1 MAEGAMTEG
10 TTSQATD
17 YGIVIPI
24 HNESE
29 CLEAEVAEIVD
40 DMEARGVDYELI
52 LAENGSSDDTLA
64 IAQRLA
70 AANPR
75 IRAMQMPV
83 PDYGFAMKTG
93 MLASRGDYVVLF
105 DIDYHDIDFMLK
117 AGAVLDGGASQH
129 VRGAAGGPGA
139 PGIVVGSKLI
149 AGSDDR
155 RLPARHFISLGFTT
169 ILRVLF
175 DPRMDD
181 NHGMKVLRRDVVQRF
196 APKTVRTT
204 DLFDTELIIRARRAG
219 VIVKALP
226 VTCEEKRKARSSI
239 ARRIPRTIKGLLN
252 LRMVLWREGKAGA

>member
-1 MAEGAMTEG
+1 MPDSASAPSPER
-10 TTSQATD
+10 TD

-24 HNESE
+24 HNEADY
-29 CLEAEVAEIVD
+29 LEAEVAEMVD
-40 DMEARGVDYELI
+40 ELQARGVDYEMI

-64 IAQRLA
+64 IARRLE

-93 MLASRGDYVVLF
+93 MLASKGDYVVLF

-117 AGAVLDGGASQH
+117 AGAVLDNGSPIH
-129 VRGAAGGPGA
+129 PRDAALQAGA

-149 AGSDDR
+149 EGSEDR
-155 RLPARHFISLGFTT
+155 RSPARHFISLGFTT

-175 DPRMDD
+175 DRHMDD
-181 NHGMKVLRRDVVQRF
+181 THGMKVLHRDVVQRF
-196 APKTVRTT
+196 APKCVRTT
-204 DLFDTELIIRARRAG
+204 DLFDTELIVRARRQG
-219 VIVKALP
+219 VIVRALP

-239 ARRIPRTIKGLLN
+239 VHRIPRTIRGLMN
-252 LRMVLWREGKAGA
+252 LRMVLWREGNPGA